1 MYNGEKIR
9 SLLYEQG
16 KKPIDLAEYVFKNG
30 HRAITPL
37 ITGNP
42 TAETL
47 ENVADFFKVS
57 TEVFFKR
64 QVLIEHEE
72 GKDSSTQNPYIDLI
86 VSAKDELNRTLKE
99 QNALLTK
106 EKKNLQRENKELKQ
120 QLEDAKKVI
129 ENLRKS

>member
-16 KKPIDLAEYVFKNG
+16 KKPTDLAEYVFKNG

-64 QVLIEHEE
+64 QVLLENGES
-72 GKDSSTQNPYIDLI
+72 DSSAQIPYIDLI

-99 QNALLTK
+99 QNTLLTK

-120 QLEDAKKVI
+120 QLEDAKKLI

>member
-16 KKPIDLAEYVFKNG
+16 KKPTDLAEYVFKNG

-64 QVLIEHEE
+64 QVLLENGES
-72 GKDSSTQNPYIDLI
+72 DSSAQIPYIDLI
-86 VSAKDELNRTLKE
+86 VSAKDELNKTLKE
-99 QNALLTK
+99 QNTLLTK

-120 QLEDAKKVI
+120 QLEDAKKLI